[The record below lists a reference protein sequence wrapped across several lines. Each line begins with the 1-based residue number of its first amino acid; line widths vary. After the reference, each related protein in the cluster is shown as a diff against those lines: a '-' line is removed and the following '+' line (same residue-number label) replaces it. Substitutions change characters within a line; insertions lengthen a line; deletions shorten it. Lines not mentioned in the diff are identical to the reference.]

1 MSRRIA
7 RLPLALALAV
17 FPCAASAGVVRITS
31 SIDRVTVFTS
41 AASIHRTARAHVPR
55 GEHQLVFAGLPAT
68 LSDESVRV
76 GGFGPGA
83 VAEAVTIRA
92 GTMGEVNEAEL
103 TRATEELSALQRR
116 RGALVESMGA
126 RPTPDAVRQRDE
138 LDASLAA
145 LTQRVARLR
154 AAAAVPAKFI
164 TVDLTVERDGE
175 LDLSVEYLVPG
186 AASWQPSYAAH
197 LTPDGAHVTLD
208 VLAAVQQNTLE
219 DWTDVH
225 MSVSTVMPTTSLTL
239 PHLAERTIELEPVEE
254 IMVARVG
261 RVPMPTAPA
270 MAGIEQSDGAGAG
283 AGVGVGRF
291 VRRET
296 QPVAQ
301 RQGVVQANL
310 LSARLEIPTTVTVR
324 AGAPA
329 RRVLAA
335 RATLD
340 TTLEHLT
347 APRESNAVFLVA
359 RTRNAQQFPLLPG
372 NVALFIGGDYV
383 GTTAL
388 AGVPVEEE
396 FSLPFGVDSG
406 VTIDRTLAD
415 RRVTRVNGRDEVSLR
430 YDYRLSNHRERAVD
444 VVVLDHL
451 PVSRSQGLTV
461 QTTPTT
467 RAFSPRRDGD
477 APGVVRWNH
486 HLAPSASERW
496 TLGVVVRSPPRR
508 TVNGDID

>member
-7 RLPLALALAV
+7 CLPLALALAV

-83 VAEAVTIRA
+83 VAEAVTIRV

-103 TRATEELSALQRR
+103 TSATGELAALQRR

-126 RPTPDAVRQRDE
+126 RPTPDAVRQRDA

-145 LTQRVARLR
+145 LTQRVTQLR
-154 AAAAVPAKFI
+154 AAAAVPAKFV
-164 TVDLTVERDGE
+164 TVDLTVEREGE
-175 LDLSVEYLVPG
+175 LDLAVEYLVPG

-254 IMVARVG
+254 IAMSRVT
-261 RVPMPTAPA
+261 PMAVRAAPA
-270 MAGIEQSDGAGAG
+270 RAGIDQND
-283 AGVGVGRF
+283 GVGASVGGGRF

-359 RTRNAQQFPLLPG
+359 RARNAQRFPLLPG

-486 HLAPSASERW
+486 RLAPSASERW

-508 TVNGDID
+508 TVNGEID

>member
-7 RLPLALALAV
+7 LFPLALALAV
-17 FPCAASAGVVRITS
+17 VPCAASAGVVRITS

-55 GEHQLVFAGLPAT
+55 GEHQLVFAGLPVA

-83 VAEAVTIRA
+83 VAEAVTIRV
-92 GTMGEVNEAEL
+92 GTMGEVNEPDL

-116 RGALVESMGA
+116 RGTFVESMGA
-126 RPTPDAVRQRDE
+126 RPTPDAVRQRDA

-145 LTQRVARLR
+145 LSQRVAQLR
-154 AAAAVPAKFI
+154 AAAAVPAKFV
-164 TVDLTVERDGE
+164 TVDLTVEREGE
-175 LDLSVEYLVPG
+175 LDLAVEYLVPG

-254 IMVARVG
+254 IEMPRVARMG
-261 RVPMPTAPA
+261 TRPTPAA
-270 MAGIEQSDGAGAG
+270 MAGMDRSDGVGAS
-283 AGVGVGRF
+283 VDVGRF

-359 RTRNAQQFPLLPG
+359 RARNAQRFPLLPG

-461 QTTPTT
+461 QTTPAT

-508 TVNGDID
+508 TVNGEID

>member
-1 MSRRIA
+1 MSRHSSS
-7 RLPLALALAV
+7 LALALALV
-17 FPCAASAGVVRITS
+17 ASPAAASAGVVRITS

-41 AASIHRTARAHVPR
+41 AASIHRTARARVPR
-55 GEHQLVFAGLPAT
+55 GEHQLVFAGLPAG

-83 VAEAVTIRA
+83 VAEAVTIRT
-92 GTMGEVNEAEL
+92 GTLGELNEPELNRATAEL
-103 TRATEELSALQRR
+103 AALQHRR
-116 RGALVESMGA
+116 AAAVEALGAH
-126 RPTPDAVRQRDE
+126 PTPEATRLRDE

-145 LTQRVARLR
+145 ATQRVAQLR
-154 AAAAVPAKFI
+154 AAASVPAKF
-164 TVDLTVERDGE
+164 VTVEVTTEREGD

-186 AASWQPSYAAH
+186 AASWQPSCAAR
-197 LTPDGAHVTLD
+197 LTPDGAHVALD
-208 VLAAVQQNTLE
+208 VLAAVQQNTQE
-219 DWTDVH
+219 DWVDVR

-239 PHLAERTIELEPVEE
+239 PHLAERTIELEPEE
-254 IMVARVG
+254 EEVVFQRVARA
-261 RVPMPTAPA
+261 RPMAGTPA
-270 MAGIEQSDGAGAG
+270 MAADERVDDSVARPGRAQAREPVREREGLVQS
-283 AGVGVGRF
+283 
-291 VRRET
+291 
-296 QPVAQ
+296 
-301 RQGVVQANL
+301 NL

-324 AGAPA
+324 AGAAP

-335 RATLD
+335 RATLA

-359 RTRNAQQFPLLPG
+359 RARNAQQFPLLPG

-406 VTIDRTLAD
+406 VTVDRTLAD
-415 RRVTRVNGRDEVSLR
+415 RRVARVAGRDEVTTR
-430 YDYRLSNHRERAVD
+430 YDYRLSNHRDRPVD

-461 QTTPTT
+461 QTTPAT
-467 RAFSPRRDGD
+467 RSFSPRREGD

-486 HLAPSASERW
+486 HLAPAASERW
-496 TLGVVVRSPPRR
+496 ALGVIVRSPPRR
-508 TVNGDID
+508 TVNGELD

>member
-7 RLPLALALAV
+7 LFPLALALAV
-17 FPCAASAGVVRITS
+17 VPCAASAGVVRISS

-55 GEHQLVFAGLPAT
+55 GEHQLVFAGLPVS

-83 VAEAVTIRA
+83 VAEAVTIRV
-92 GTMGEVNEAEL
+92 GTMGEVNEPDL

-116 RGALVESMGA
+116 RGTFVESMGA

-154 AAAAVPAKFI
+154 AAAAVPAKFV
-164 TVDLTVERDGE
+164 TVDLTVEREGE
-175 LDLSVEYLVPG
+175 LDLAVEYLVPG

-254 IMVARVG
+254 VEMPRVG

-270 MAGIEQSDGAGAG
+270 MAGLDSSDGVGAS
-283 AGVGVGRF
+283 VGGGRF

-415 RRVTRVNGRDEVSLR
+415 RRVARVNGRDEVSLR

-508 TVNGDID
+508 TVNGEID

>member
-1 MSRRIA
+1 MSPRIA
-7 RLPLALALAV
+7 CLPLALALFALPV
-17 FPCAASAGVVRITS
+17 AASAGVVRVTS
-31 SIDRVTVFTS
+31 AIDRVTVFTS
-41 AASIHRTARAHVPR
+41 AASIHRTARARVPR
-55 GEHQLVFAGLPAT
+55 GEHQLVFAGLPAG

-83 VAEAVTIRA
+83 TAEAVTIRV
-92 GTMGEVNEAEL
+92 GRMGEVNEAEL
-103 TRATEELSALQRR
+103 TRATTELAALQRR
-116 RGALVESMGA
+116 RGVLVEAIGA
-126 RPTPDAVRQRDE
+126 HATPEALRQREE
-138 LDASLAA
+138 LDTSLAA
-145 LTQRVARLR
+145 LTQRVAQLQ

-164 TVDLTVERDGE
+164 TVDLTTEREGE

-197 LTPDGAHVTLD
+197 LTPDGTHVTLD

-219 DWTDVH
+219 DWTDVR

-254 IMVARVG
+254 IEVSQVTRFAMGRAAGMASRPGRTPMEDSGGLAAPARV
-261 RVPMPTAPA
+261 RP
-270 MAGIEQSDGAGAG
+270 
-283 AGVGVGRF
+283 
-291 VRRET
+291 ET

-301 RQGVVQANL
+301 RQGVVQSNL
-310 LSARLEIPTTVTVR
+310 LSARLEIPTAVTVR

-359 RTRNAQQFPLLPG
+359 RARNAQRFPLLAG

-415 RRVTRVNGRDEVSLR
+415 RRVARVNGRDEVTVR

-461 QTTPTT
+461 QTTPNT
-467 RAFSPRRDGD
+467 RAFSARRDGD
-477 APGVVRWNH
+477 APGVIRWNH
-486 HLAPSASERW
+486 RLAPAASERW
-496 TLGVVVRSPPRR
+496 ALGVVVRSPPRR
-508 TVNGDID
+508 TVNGELD

>member
-1 MSRRIA
+1 MSPRVVRFS
-7 RLPLALALAV
+7 LALALATL
-17 FPCAASAGVVRITS
+17 PAAAHAGVVRITS
-31 SIDRVTVFTS
+31 AIDRVTVFTS
-41 AASIHRTARAHVPR
+41 AASIHRTARARVPR
-55 GEHQLVFAGLPAT
+55 GEHQLVFAGLPAG

-83 VAEAVTIRA
+83 IAEAVTIRV
-92 GTMGEVNEAEL
+92 GRMGEVNEAEL
-103 TRATEELSALQRR
+103 THATEELAALQRR
-116 RGALVESMGA
+116 RGVIVEAIGA
-126 RPTPDAVRQRDE
+126 QVTPDMLRQRVE
-138 LDASLAA
+138 IDASLAA
-145 LTQRVARLR
+145 LTQRVAQLQ
-154 AAAAVPAKFI
+154 AAAAMPAKFI
-164 TVDLTVERDGE
+164 TVDLTTEREGE

-239 PHLAERTIELEPVEE
+239 PHLAERTIELEPIEEVEMAPTVRMAMGRAASMTGRTPMAE
-254 IMVARVG
+254 MDATDRVMPG
-261 RVPMPTAPA
+261 RVRPA
-270 MAGIEQSDGAGAG
+270 
-283 AGVGVGRF
+283 
-291 VRRET
+291 T
-296 QPVAQ
+296 QPVVQ
-301 RQGVVQANL
+301 RQGIVQSNL

-359 RTRNAQQFPLLPG
+359 RTRNAQRFPLLAG

-415 RRVTRVNGRDEVSLR
+415 RRVARVNGRDEVTVR

-461 QTTPTT
+461 QTTPNTH
-467 RAFSPRRDGD
+467 AFSPRRDGD
-477 APGVVRWNH
+477 APGVIRWNYR
-486 HLAPSASERW
+486 LAPAASERW
-496 TLGVVVRSPPRR
+496 ALGVVVRSPMRR
-508 TVNGDID
+508 TVNGELD

>member
-1 MSRRIA
+1 MNRRIA
-7 RLPLALALAV
+7 RRCLALALVAL
-17 FPCAASAGVVRITS
+17 PAAASAGTVRVTTA
-31 SIDRVTVFTS
+31 IDRVTVFTN
-41 AASIHRTARAHVPR
+41 AASIHRTARARVPR
-55 GEHQLVFAGLPAT
+55 GEHQLVFAGLPAG

-83 VAEAVTIRA
+83 TAEAVTIRV
-92 GTMGEVNEAEL
+92 GRMGEVNEAEL
-103 TRATEELSALQRR
+103 TRAVQEFEALQRR
-116 RGALVESMGA
+116 RAALVEAMA
-126 RPTPDAVRQRDE
+126 AHPTPAQTQQREEIDR
-138 LDASLAA
+138 SITNLAP
-145 LTQRVARLR
+145 RVAQLQ
-154 AAAAVPAKFI
+154 AAAAQPAKFI
-164 TVDLTVERDGE
+164 TVDLTTEREGE

-208 VLAAVQQNTLE
+208 VLAAVQQNTSE
-219 DWTDVH
+219 DWSDVR
-225 MSVSTVMPTTSLTL
+225 MSVSTVMPTTSLAL
-239 PHLAERTIELEPVEE
+239 PHLGERTIELDPDEAEAL
-254 IMVARVG
+254 MQMARRGVARGAAASVDSEM
-261 RVPMPTAPA
+261 PMPA
-270 MAGIEQSDGAGAG
+270 SVAGAMRPPRDRP
-283 AGVGVGRF
+283 A
-291 VRRET
+291 T
-296 QPVAQ
+296 PVAQ
-301 RQGVVQANL
+301 REGGVQANL
-310 LSARLEIPTTVTVR
+310 LSARLEIPTPVTLR

-347 APRESNAVFLVA
+347 APRETNAVFLVA
-359 RTRNAQQFPLLPG
+359 RARNAQRFPLLPG

-406 VTIDRTLAD
+406 VTVDRTLAE
-415 RRVTRVNGRDEVSLR
+415 RRVARVNGRDELTLR
-430 YDYRLSNHRERAVD
+430 YDYRLSNHRDRPVD

-461 QTTPTT
+461 ATTPNT
-467 RAFSPRRDGD
+467 RAFSPRREGD

-486 HLAPSASERW
+486 RLAPAESERW
-496 TLGVVVRSPPRR
+496 TLGVVVRSPARR
-508 TVNGDID
+508 TVNGDVE